1 MQPQPDTPNSTEN
14 PNAPLNHADSVPMDI
29 KEVIVKAPA
38 NNRNGLI
45 LNDSTHLIAE
55 AILLK
60 TQECGETDNNAI
72 IVQTD

>member
-1 MQPQPDTPNSTEN
+1 
-14 PNAPLNHADSVPMDI
+14 MDI